1 MNIKDIIIKIN
12 NRSELYEDGWNTV
25 NEIDSIYIDKIIE
38 KCSYTKN
45 MIEAKK
51 RNSDLIKKNPTLYS
65 HIKSFF
71 SVFLLLNLL
80 FSSIA
85 LFFSVNQFNL
95 INLLFFFLLLS
106 LPLTVVAIGISE
118 GLQDSKSKK
127 NKTLIL
133 KNSEQYINSCYKDFS
148 NNITI
153 NLIDEID
160 LIVEPELQQEKE
172 NIKQYLITRAYN
184 LDNDIFSDN
193 KHDLL
198 KKTIINKIF
207 IENNKPLD
215 NKILKETCITDTT
228 KQNKISDTNNV
239 LKELKVKYNEKT
251 PVI

>member
-25 NEIDSIYIDKIIE
+25 NEIDSIYVNKFIE

-65 HIKSFF
+65 NIKSFF
-71 SVFLLLNLL
+71 SVFIILNLL
-80 FSSIA
+80 ISSIT
-85 LFFSVNQFNL
+85 LLFSVNQFNL
-95 INLLFFFLLLS
+95 INILFFNMLFS
-106 LPLTVVAIGISE
+106 FPLVGVSILITE
-118 GLQDSKSKK
+118 GLKDSKTKK
-127 NKTLIL
+127 NKISIL

-148 NNITI
+148 NKITI

-160 LIVEPELQQEKE
+160 LITEPELQQEKE

-184 LDNDIFSDN
+184 LYNDISSDN

-198 KKTIINKIF
+198 KKTIVNKIF

-215 NKILKETCITDTT
+215 NKILKETCFKDTT

-239 LKELKVKYNEKT
+239 LKELKVKYNEKI
-251 PVI
+251 PIV